1 MKLSNLIIIAASAI
15 IMHSTSIYAQ
25 NQGNETVQE
34 LKVNK
39 AYISFTLK
47 ADSTI
52 DIINEAKGI
61 QEYLTLKTSL
71 KVTNKFNL
79 KSRSFSF
86 KVNLTEVS
94 QEKSVLSHITLY
106 KRMNQLKVSGI
117 KTSIIYK

>member
-1 MKLSNLIIIAASAI
+1 MKLSSIIIIAASAI
-15 IMHSTSIYAQ
+15 IMHSTSIHAQ

-39 AYISFTLK
+39 AYISFTIK

-86 KVNLTEVS
+86 KVNLTDVS
-94 QEKSVLSHITLY
+94 QEKSVLHYITVLQ
-106 KRMNQLKVSGI
+106 KTHQAKFTGI
-117 KTSIIYK
+117 KTNISYK